1 MDILRNLFG
10 NLTSGLIR
18 LLVTVGILAATYF
31 FIVKPVLS
39 TTEEAI
45 KTTNQSFERSFGT
58 PGADITDISKTIE
71 DVNRRVQREVR
82 RSFRASERKG
92 GRDSRRLVR
101 CIRLAHGDVHRIQHC
116 TAKL

>member
-18 LLVTVGILAATYF
+18 LLVTVGILAAAYF

-45 KTTNQSFERSFGT
+45 DSANRNFGKTFGT
-58 PGADITDISKTIE
+58 PGADITDVGKTIE
-71 DVNRRVQREVR
+71 DVNKRVEREVR
-82 RSFRASERKG
+82 RSFRTAERKG
-92 GRDSRRLVR
+92 GRDSQRLVR
-101 CIRLAHGDVHRIQHC
+101 CIRRAHGNTRRIQHC
-116 TAKL
+116 TAKF